1 LIEDDPKDGENR
13 DGETGV
19 LRRRNSRRYSQP
31 AAGLRSTNGVGP
43 EISQL
48 VMKKR
53 FTEIPLSLSRESV

>member
-1 LIEDDPKDGENR
+1 MSEDDNPKDGENR

-19 LRRRNSRRYSQP
+19 LRNRNRYSQP

-48 VMKKR
+48 VM
-53 FTEIPLSLSRESV
+53 